1 MIYLYNAIMTKKE
14 YLITLLQTIPADVL
28 PIKDDILYLIQ
39 NNNVTNDLINVLY
52 NIFHAFA
59 KTVSSKEGKQ
69 KIENSLNFLK
79 KLKNIEDKNAIQ
91 DKKDMEDLDRM
102 LSDL

>member
-1 MIYLYNAIMTKKE
+1 MTKKE

-39 NNNVTNDLINVLY
+39 NNNVTDDLINVLY

-59 KTVSSKEGKQ
+59 NTVSSKRWIQ
-69 KIENSLNFLK
+69 KINSSLVFLN
-79 KLKNIEDKNAIQ
+79 KLKNIEGKNNIQ
-91 DKKDMEDLDRM
+91 NKKDVEDLERM
-102 LSDL
+102 LSEI